1 LLLLYI
7 QFLQNNFITSIIMLA
22 PLPLILVYNQY
33 IDKKISDYFHLFLE
47 VIKFSKLFKHFLKSP
62 FDVQDA

>member
-1 LLLLYI
+1 
-7 QFLQNNFITSIIMLA
+7 MLA